1 MQIII
6 IIIINQLVFIYLLL
20 EESEEERIFFSHLRE
35 SVDSVDNC
43 YNILIIYFKQ
53 NYQKLVNFVQ
63 TNVFNYINRIILIM
77 LFQQL
82 QLFMNNYYS

>member
-1 MQIII
+1 MQI

-20 EESEEERIFFSHLRE
+20 EESEEERIFFTHLRE